1 MAPQAQLEESAND
14 RSKPER
20 GGVGTFYSRYKI
32 MQWGLEPSVRNV
44 PNEKKIFQRLTRT
57 VCVCVCGLQIPSF
70 KLVQF
75 LWTDWTAECGS
86 GPENGSS
93 RRRMPGGTPF
103 LSDFFLKS
111 EPYVHR
117 PARKVV
123 RQKKRTSNTENLADL
138 ELGRDPVFGS

>member
-32 MQWGLEPSVRNV
+32 MQWGLGKGVRNV
-44 PNEKKIFQRLTRT
+44 PSEKKIFQRLTRT

-70 KLVQF
+70 NVVQF

-86 GPENGSS
+86 GPENG
-93 RRRMPGGTPF
+93 PLP
-103 LSDFFLKS
+103 L
-111 EPYVHR
+111 
-117 PARKVV
+117 
-123 RQKKRTSNTENLADL
+123 QKPVQV
-138 ELGRDPVFGS
+138 PVFERLFSEK

>member
-1 MAPQAQLEESAND
+1 M
-14 RSKPER
+14 
-20 GGVGTFYSRYKI
+20 
-32 MQWGLEPSVRNV
+32 
-44 PNEKKIFQRLTRT
+44 
-57 VCVCVCGLQIPSF
+57 CGLQIPSF
-70 KLVQF
+70 NLVQF

-123 RQKKRTSNTENLADL
+123 REKKTQTDITENLADL
-138 ELGRDPVFGS
+138 ELGRDPVLDS